1 MRKTTLLACALIL
14 SVQSTAAENL
24 EPWVERT
31 EAIGSIKEMPH
42 GFLGR
47 VELDALVKTGEDLFS
62 AKFTKKDG
70 VGRPNATA
78 AILPTKPRRSSQ
90 NLFARTS
97 GSDSVSCASCHNDPL
112 AGGAGS
118 FVTNVFVSE
127 GFTNADFDS
136 TNPQFSNERG
146 TNHLFGAGLI
156 ELLAREMSAELIEIR
171 VQTLRKA
178 NEESGSIR
186 KELVTK
192 DVSFGFITAH
202 SDGIVDLTELDGIDS
217 DLVIRPFSQKGVMT
231 SLRQFTINAANHH
244 HGMQATERFGI
255 RWTGEDDFDEDGHKT
270 ELNPA
275 DISAL
280 VAWQATLRPPVKT
293 EPEND
298 AWKEAA
304 IQGEIKF
311 TDLGCASCHMPA
323 LPLNSLQFDD
333 PGIFDAAGTLQ
344 SYQVKSPATY
354 DLGLLEWAKTLPRN
368 DAGQVLVPLFGD
380 LKRHV
385 MTDSQVDR
393 FGNEL
398 MSQRF
403 VDRNIFATAELWG
416 LGSTAPYGHRNDIPD
431 LHEVIKAHGG
441 AARQSR
447 DAYLA
452 STENEQSAIIA
463 FLRTLE
469 IK

>member
-1 MRKTTLLACALIL
+1 MRKTILITCALIL
-14 SVQSTAAENL
+14 SAQPALSENL
-24 EPWVERT
+24 APWAEQT
-31 EAIGSIKEMPH
+31 KAIGSIKEIPR

-47 VELDALVKTGEDLFS
+47 AELDTLVQTGEDLFS
-62 AKFTKKDG
+62 AKFTKQDG

-78 AILPTKPRRSSQ
+78 AILPTKARRPAQ
-90 NLFARTS
+90 NLFSRTA
-97 GSDSVSCASCHNDPL
+97 GSDSGSCASCHNDPIV
-112 AGGAGS
+112 GGAGD

-156 ELLAREMSAELIEIR
+156 ELLAREISTELVDIRAQALRMAKEQDKSIRQELIS
-171 VQTLRKA
+171 K
-178 NEESGSIR
+178 G
-186 KELVTK
+186 
-192 DVSFGFITAH
+192 VSFGYITVHA
-202 SDGIVDLTELDGIDS
+202 DGLVDLTDLDGIDT

-244 HGMQATERFGI
+244 HGMQATERFGT
-255 RWTGEDDFDEDGHKT
+255 RWTGEVDFDEDGYKT
-270 ELNPA
+270 ELSPA

-280 VAWQATLRPPVKT
+280 VAWQATLRPPIKA
-293 EPEND
+293 EPENEE
-298 AWKEAA
+298 WKDAA

-311 TDLGCASCHMPA
+311 NDLGCASCHMPS

-354 DLGLLEWAKTLPRN
+354 DLSMLEWAKDLPRN
-368 DAGQVLVPLFGD
+368 DAGQILVPLFGD

-385 MTDSQVDR
+385 MTDRQVDT

-403 VDRNIFATAELWG
+403 VDRNIFITAELWG
-416 LGSTAPYGHRNDIPD
+416 IGSTAPYGHRNDITD
-431 LHEVIKAHGG
+431 LHDVIEAHGG

-452 STENEQSAIIA
+452 SSENGKSAIIA

>member
-1 MRKTTLLACALIL
+1 MRKTALLAGVIIL
-14 SVQSTAAENL
+14 LAQSAFAENIA
-24 EPWVERT
+24 PWAERT
-31 EAIGSIKEMPH
+31 EALGKIKELPS

-47 VELDALVKTGEDLFS
+47 AELDELVKTGEDLFS
-62 AKFTKKDG
+62 AKFTKQDG

-78 AILPTKPRRSSQ
+78 AILPTKPRRPSQ
-90 NLFARTS
+90 NLFSRTA
-97 GSDSVSCASCHNDPL
+97 GSDSGSCASCHNDPL
-112 AGGAGS
+112 VGGAGD

-156 ELLAREMSAELIEIR
+156 ELLAREMSTELTEIR
-171 VQTLRKA
+171 TQTLRKA
-178 NEESGSIR
+178 KEQGASIR
-186 KELVTK
+186 QELLTK
-192 DVSFGFITAH
+192 GVSFGFITAH
-202 SDGIVDLTELDGIDS
+202 SDGVADLTELDGIDS

-231 SLRQFTINAANHH
+231 SLRQFTVNAANHH

-255 RWTGEDDFDEDGHKT
+255 RWTGEVDFDEDGYKT
-270 ELNPA
+270 ELSPA

-280 VAWQATLRPPVKT
+280 VAWQATLRPPVQT
-293 EPEND
+293 ESEN
-298 AWKEAA
+298 ALWKEAA
-304 IQGEIKF
+304 IQGEAKF
-311 TDLGCASCHMPA
+311 NDLGCASCHMPS

-354 DLGLLEWAKTLPRN
+354 DLGMLEWAKNLPRN

-431 LHEVIKAHGG
+431 LHDVIEAHGG
-441 AARQSR
+441 AARKSR

-452 STENEQSAIIA
+452 SAENEQSAIIA